1 MNKERELLARVLESR
16 TFMQGVAL
24 RREIE
29 QLLAQPEQEPVYWEN
44 ENTDFVLRLKAISD
58 KRVVDIDHQMPIGY
72 PLNDAE
78 ITTIKNKVMMMY
90 GVDQDD

>member
-1 MNKERELLARVLESR
+1 MNDDKFLNWMVGRL
-16 TFMQGVAL
+16 
-24 RREIE
+24 IN
-29 QLLAQPEQEPVYWEN
+29 VYGED

-90 GVDQDD
+90 GVDQDE

>member
-1 MNKERELLARVLESR
+1 MNDGKFLNWMVGRL
-16 TFMQGVAL
+16 
-24 RREIE
+24 IN
-29 QLLAQPEQEPVYWEN
+29 VYGED

>member
-1 MNKERELLARVLESR
+1 MNDDKFLNWMVGRL
-16 TFMQGVAL
+16 
-24 RREIE
+24 IN
-29 QLLAQPEQEPVYWEN
+29 VYGED

-72 PLNDAE
+72 PLNDGE

>member
-1 MNKERELLARVLESR
+1 MTDGE
-16 TFMQGVAL
+16 FL
-24 RREIE
+24 RWITGR
-29 QLLAQPEQEPVYWEN
+29 LTNVYGED

-72 PLNDAE
+72 PLNDTE

>member
-1 MNKERELLARVLESR
+1 MNDDKFLNWMVGRL
-16 TFMQGVAL
+16 
-24 RREIE
+24 IN
-29 QLLAQPEQEPVYWEN
+29 VYGED

>member
-1 MNKERELLARVLESR
+1 MNDGKFLNWMVGRL
-16 TFMQGVAL
+16 
-24 RREIE
+24 IN
-29 QLLAQPEQEPVYWEN
+29 VYGED

-90 GVDQDD
+90 GVDQDE

>member
-1 MNKERELLARVLESR
+1 MTDGKFLNWMVGRL
-16 TFMQGVAL
+16 
-24 RREIE
+24 IN
-29 QLLAQPEQEPVYWEN
+29 VYGED

-58 KRVVDIDHQMPIGY
+58 KSVVDIDHQMPICY
-72 PLNDAE
+72 PLNDTE

>member
-1 MNKERELLARVLESR
+1 MTDGIFLNWMVGRL
-16 TFMQGVAL
+16 
-24 RREIE
+24 IN
-29 QLLAQPEQEPVYWEN
+29 VYGED

>member
-1 MNKERELLARVLESR
+1 MKLYELDMSKEL
-16 TFMQGVAL
+16 
-24 RREIE
+24 
-29 QLLAQPEQEPVYWEN
+29 
-44 ENTDFVLRLKAISD
+44 LKAIAD
-58 KRVVDIDHQMPIGY
+58 KSMGVVEVNGVDIDHQILIGY